1 MYLRPVTDAGP
12 PSPSFPLFTTYGY
25 LKTPKLPFF
34 LLAEVPPIPEG
45 ETVSARENPG
55 IANAES
61 YEDVVAGED
70 NRLFFVATEEY
81 HEPATVLHQAI
92 FPDSEHYTPPCRQ
105 HRLSL
110 STMVVDLAL
119 MVIKRAST

>member
-1 MYLRPVTDAGP
+1 MDTSRLPSYRSSYLLRFHPYPRV
-12 PSPSFPLFTTYGY
+12 
-25 LKTPKLPFF
+25 KL
-34 LLAEVPPIPEG
+34 
-45 ETVSARENPG
+45 SARERIL

-70 NRLFFVATEEY
+70 DRFFFVATEY